1 MEVWEW
7 DLVTVTVFLLSF
19 IAVIVLTVKQ
29 RWTGSSQWPLLSFS
43 HSVISNSLQPHG
55 LQHTKF
61 PSSSHLMS
69 SVHWV
74 KMLNSCPLN
83 QWCHPTIFCCHLLL
97 PSIFLSVRDFSNELA
112 LHIRWPKYWS
122 FSFSI
127 SPSNWGL
134 IYFRTDWFDLLA
146 SKGLLHHNLKASV
159 LWHSAFFIIQLSHRT
174 WLLEKP

>member
-122 FSFSI
+122 FNFSI
-127 SPSNWGL
+127 SPSNEYSGL
-134 IYFRTDWFDLLA
+134 ISFRMDCPRGCQESSPTPQFK
-146 SKGLLHHNLKASV
+146 STFFMVQLLHLYMTTGKSIA
-159 LWHSAFFIIQLSHRT
+159 
-174 WLLEKP
+174 